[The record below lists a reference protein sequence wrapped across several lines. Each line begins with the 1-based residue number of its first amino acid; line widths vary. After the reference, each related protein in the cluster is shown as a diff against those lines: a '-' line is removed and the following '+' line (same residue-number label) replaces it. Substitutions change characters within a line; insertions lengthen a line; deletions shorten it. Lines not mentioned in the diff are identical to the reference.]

1 MDPNGYDG
9 GGQGFDMNDIFSMFG
24 QQQQQRGGGSTGPV
38 RGSDI
43 QMRARLSFM
52 EAVLGTTRDLDL
64 VSSVTCEPCKGSGAK
79 AGTKAKVCRICKG
92 IGSQTMQQGIFAIET
107 PCRAC
112 GGEGSKI
119 EYFIVS
125 QVNIHYKFI
134 FGYNSFG
141 TSVVADLLLYMKK
154 QMKAYMKHAAKLG
167 FNTSFLRILRIGWIP
182 FLTQSYEG
190 DITICP
196 VRACSV
202 GCGRNQQKR
211 PFYAG

>member
-1 MDPNGYDG
+1 MELLAKDKTGSITSYYPEGLKWSDG
-9 GGQGFDMNDIFSMFG
+9 SVECDLPME
-24 QQQQQRGGGSTGPV
+24 
-38 RGSDI
+38 
-43 QMRARLSFM
+43 RLSELFN
-52 EAVLGTTRDLDL
+52 VNH
-64 VSSVTCEPCKGSGAK
+64 
-79 AGTKAKVCRICKG
+79 
-92 IGSQTMQQGIFAIET
+92 
-107 PCRAC
+107 
-112 GGEGSKI
+112 
-119 EYFIVS
+119 FIVS

-134 FGYNSFG
+134 SGYNSFG

-154 QMKAYMKHAAKLG
+154 QMKAYMKHTAKLG

>member
-1 MDPNGYDG
+1 MRGAHEQIRYQIQWLASLHRYRSLDCPRHI
-9 GGQGFDMNDIFSMFG
+9 IFHWLMEFISTFIG
-24 QQQQQRGGGSTGPV
+24 QQTQFKFENVFCFGLRATRQTTRHRIMSYYPEGLKWSDGSVECDLP
-38 RGSDI
+38 
-43 QMRARLSFM
+43 MERLSELFN
-52 EAVLGTTRDLDL
+52 VNH
-64 VSSVTCEPCKGSGAK
+64 
-79 AGTKAKVCRICKG
+79 
-92 IGSQTMQQGIFAIET
+92 
-107 PCRAC
+107 
-112 GGEGSKI
+112 
-119 EYFIVS
+119 FIVS

-134 FGYNSFG
+134 SGYNSFG